1 MRKYILAF
9 FILFQVHLLLG
20 QSVHYDRDDRYVDW
34 ISRAQSLNPQGDNL
48 HLGIRNILRKDAFR
62 RASEDSL
69 FNQYLADKLLMD
81 NPEYLRDQKQNLW
94 SEKYSWAN
102 YFFKRKA
109 QFLSLE
115 KPGIKV
121 YVNPILNLKMG
132 KEIDN
137 DFLIFQNTRGFELR
151 ALIDEKVYFYTSLFE
166 NQTRFP
172 SYIDQASR
180 KAKTVPGQGF
190 YKSYTSTFSDNIKG
204 FDYLNAVAYFGVP
217 ISKNINIEVGHGNH
231 FIGHGYH
238 SLLLND
244 YAHNYFYL
252 KLNTNIWK
260 FHYQNIF
267 AELAPLSTKLS
278 PIGLI
283 PKKYMAAHY
292 LSYKPFKRLEIG
304 LFETVVFGR
313 ENNFEFQY
321 LNPII
326 FYRTVEQF
334 IDSPD
339 NIMIGLNG
347 RLDVF
352 KGVSVYGQWMI
363 DEFKVRE
370 FFADDQWWGNKYG
383 IQAGLL
389 YANVVNLKNLDLRLE
404 FNRVRPYMYSHFI
417 PLSELD
423 EHATASYSHHGQPL
437 AHPLGSN
444 FSEYLIQLNYIR
456 KKWSAEL
463 ILSTVQRGVNG
474 SGINYGSDILVLN
487 TSRIDDYGIDHL
499 QGISENI
506 NHLGLD
512 ISYELFHNVF
522 IDLRLLNHS
531 IKRENLETNS
541 QYFGGGLRMNV
552 SNYRIEY

>member
-1 MRKYILAF
+1 MQR
-9 FILFQVHLLLG
+9 VLLVSLMLIQLSFLMA
-20 QSVHYDRDDRYVDW
+20 QSVHYDRDDRFVNW
-34 ISRAQSLNPQGDNL
+34 IIRAQSINPQADNI
-48 HLGIRNILRKDAFR
+48 HLALRNVLRKDAVQR
-62 RASEDSL
+62 VTNDSL
-69 FNQYLADKLLMD
+69 YDDYLAQKISLD
-81 NPEYLRDQKQNLW
+81 NPEYTKKLADNIW
-94 SEKYSWAN
+94 SEKYAWAN
-102 YFFKRKA
+102 FFFKRKA

-115 KPGIKV
+115 KPGFKV
-121 YVNPILNLKMG
+121 YVNPIANLKLG
-132 KEIDN
+132 AEKDN
-137 DFLIFQNTRGFELR
+137 EFLIFQNTRGFELS

-172 SYIDQASR
+172 SYIDRAAR

-190 YKSYTSTFSDNIKG
+190 YKSYTSTFSDKIKG

-217 ISKNINIEVGHGNH
+217 ISKNINIELGHGNH

-238 SLLLND
+238 SLLLSD

-267 AELAPLSTKLS
+267 AELTPLSTKLS
-278 PIGLI
+278 PVGLI

-292 LSYKPFKRLEIG
+292 LSYKPTKRLEIG

-347 RLDVF
+347 RWDAI
-352 KGVSVYGQWMI
+352 KGLSLYAQWMI
-363 DEFKVRE
+363 DEFKVGE
-370 FFADDQWWGNKYG
+370 FFAADQWWGNKYG

-389 YANVVNLKNLDLRLE
+389 YANVATVNKLDLRLE

-417 PLSELD
+417 PLNELD
-423 EHATASYSHHGQPL
+423 TQATASYSHHGQPL
-437 AHPLGSN
+437 AHPLGAN
-444 FSEYLIQLNYIR
+444 FTEYLLQLNYI
-456 KKWSAEL
+456 KEKWSLEL
-463 ILSTVQRGVNG
+463 LLSTVTSGVN
-474 SGINYGSDILVLN
+474 SSSINYGSDILLLN
-487 TSRIDDYGIDHL
+487 TTRIDDYGIDHL
-499 QGISENI
+499 QGIGETI
-506 NHLGLD
+506 NHIGLD

-522 IDLRLLNHS
+522 LDLHLLNHS
-531 IKRENLETNS
+531 IRRESSETNA
-541 QYFGGGLRMNV
+541 QYIGGGFRMNV